1 MTQDNTKNNQVT
13 RTQEDPN
20 SAKKYGFKV
29 GRIVSHLDP
38 HYMGALKVTLINFD
52 SAGNELEDEGETVDV
67 DYAPVFYGTTPAE
80 HLTPGDT
87 YADTQQSYGFW
98 AVPPDVGTRVLCGFV
113 DGDVNRGYWFAC
125 IQDKF
130 MNFMVP
136 GAQPA
141 TEYFKGKPPEG
152 VKGKKLPTAEYN
164 KKTDGDKQKDP
175 TENKKALNLKF
186 IEKLKES
193 GLAEDDIRGITSTS
207 ARREIPSA
215 VYGISSPGP
224 VDKAGP
230 RAQRGTKNE
239 KATVP
244 KSRLGGQSVVIDDGD
259 DKRLRKGP
267 ADSVP
272 YEYIDQ
278 EASSGGDKSI
288 PHNEMVRLRTRTG
301 HQILLH
307 NSEDL
312 IYISNGRG
320 TSWIELTSNGKI
332 DIYAQDSISVH
343 SENDINFV
351 ADRDINLE
359 AGRNINTNAVQ
370 NQYHTVGKNIEN
382 RVGETYKTSAAKN
395 IELYAVKD
403 NFITAGERNLFNS
416 YLQTYIT
423 ALQDMHVLTEKNLFS
438 HSFENTHITA
448 DKNLFINALEGIEGI
463 AGSGSMKLK
472 VGTNMEILV
481 GETTKITSGG
491 NFETLTTGNTNITSS
506 GNSNINSKGHYETA
520 NPIHMNGPTATKAT
534 AATEATEATV
544 SEESEIIEEVAL
556 AALFPAR
563 VPQHEPWSGHENWD
577 PMAVTPDKTE
587 AKPDSQDIHI
597 PVEDESRLATDRS
610 LISDVWDSGEGI
622 KYPEIPKRDR

>member
-1 MTQDNTKNNQVT
+1 M
-13 RTQEDPN
+13 
-20 SAKKYGFKV
+20 
-29 GRIVSHLDP
+29 DP

-52 SAGNELEDEGETVDV
+52 TSGNELEDEGETVDV

-80 HLTPGDT
+80 HLTPGDA
-87 YADTQQSYGFW
+87 YSDTQQSYGFW

-113 DGDVNRGYWFAC
+113 DGDINRGYWFAC
-125 IQDKF
+125 VQDRF

-136 GAQPA
+136 GGQPA
-141 TEYFKGKPPEG
+141 TEFYKGKPPEG

-175 TENKKALNLKF
+175 TKNKKALNLKF

-207 ARREIPSA
+207 ARREIPSS

-224 VDKAGP
+224 SDKAGP
-230 RAQRGTKNE
+230 RAQRGTKNN
-239 KATVP
+239 KAIVP
-244 KSRLGGQSVVIDDGD
+244 KSRLGGQSFVIDDGD
-259 DKRLRKGP
+259 DKRLRKGS
-267 ADSVP
+267 AQDTP

-278 EASSGGDKSI
+278 ETSSGGDKAI
-288 PHNEMVRLRTRTG
+288 PHNEMIRFRTRTG

-312 IYISNGRG
+312 IYIGNGRG

-343 SENDINFV
+343 SEQDINFV

-359 AGRNINTNAVQ
+359 AGRNINTNAVE

-395 IELYAVKD
+395 IELYAVQD
-403 NFITAGERNLFNS
+403 NYVTAGERNLFNS

-423 ALQDMHVLTEKNLFS
+423 ALDDMHILTEKNLFS
-438 HSFENTHITA
+438 HSFENTNITA

-463 AGSGSMKLK
+463 AGSGNMKLQ
-472 VGTNMEILV
+472 VGANMEILV
-481 GETTKITSGG
+481 GKDTKITSGG
-491 NFETLTTGNTNITSS
+491 S
-506 GNSNINSKGHYETA
+506 SNINSGNGHYETA
-520 NPIHMNGPTATKAT
+520 VPIHMNGPVAAK
-534 AATEATEATV
+534 ATEATEATV

-556 AALFPAR
+556 AALFPGR

-577 PMAVTPDKTE
+577 PAAVTPDKTE

-597 PVEDESRLATDRS
+597 PVEDESRLAKDRS

-622 KYPEIPKRDR
+622 KYPEIPQRDR